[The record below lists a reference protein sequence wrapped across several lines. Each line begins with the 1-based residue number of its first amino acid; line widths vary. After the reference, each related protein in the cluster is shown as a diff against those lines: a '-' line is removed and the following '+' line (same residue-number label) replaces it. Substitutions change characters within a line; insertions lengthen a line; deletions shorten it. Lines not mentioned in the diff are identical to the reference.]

1 MQYSLPSEMSRRFRL
16 VPDLSWLV
24 LSPLFA
30 LTCCDLT
37 LKRAFALSALCRG
50 STVLLAFVPRE
61 SSIPGWSG
69 SDESLDE
76 SVSRSAPLECSLSDD
91 DEPDVD
97 DSTSGGGPSSDNS
110 VPSFLVVFV
119 S

>member
-1 MQYSLPSEMSRRFRL
+1 MQYSLPSEISRRFRL
-16 VPDLSWLV
+16 VPDLSFLD
-24 LSPLFA
+24 LSPLIA

-37 LKRAFALSALCRG
+37 LKRAFALSALCKG

-61 SSIPGWSG
+61 SSIPGWSE

-76 SVSRSAPLECSLSDD
+76 SVSTSIPLECSLSDD

-97 DSTSGGGPSSDNS
+97 DSTNGGGPSSDDS
-110 VPSFLVVFV
+110 LPSFLVVFA
-119 S
+119 

>member
-1 MQYSLPSEMSRRFRL
+1 M
-16 VPDLSWLV
+16 
-24 LSPLFA
+24 
-30 LTCCDLT
+30 
-37 LKRAFALSALCRG
+37 LSALCKG
-50 STVLLAFVPRE
+50 HGLLLAFGPRE

-76 SVSRSAPLECSLSDD
+76 SVSRSIPLECSLSDD

-97 DSTSGGGPSSDNS
+97 DSTNGGGPSSDNS
-110 VPSFLVVFV
+110 LPSSLVVFA